1 MCNSAHQ
8 RPMFPGAAALACALA
23 VSSCAESDGSASL
36 HVDNL
41 PDLASVEAVRIGSAD
56 DPVTGLSRIRRV
68 RLSDKGDVYVLEASA
83 SEVRVFSSE
92 ESGFA
97 SSVGVGRGPESPR
110 PRMRGM
116 TTVCSSHADKL
127 SCGAGDRVIAVAD
140 GTLLEIAV
148 DHSR

>member
-83 SEVRVFSSE
+83 REVRVVSSE
-92 ESGFA
+92 GERLRVIG
-97 SSVGVGRGPESPR
+97 GRGQGPGESTAADAR
-110 PRMRGM
+110 DDNSMQQSRRQTVVRG
-116 TTVCSSHADKL
+116 
-127 SCGAGDRVIAVAD
+127 R
-140 GTLLEIAV
+140 
-148 DHSR
+148 